1 MVDDKVSKKEANSY
15 LSTYKFL
22 VNLPKIMGLYAF
34 YRISKPS
41 ADKVEQEKVD
51 RTYRSLRT
59 RTFWGT
65 TAAYSL
71 FYLCRLS
78 MGVVKK
84 PLIDDGIF
92 TATELGVVAS
102 AFYFVYAVGKFVNGF
117 MADYCNVRRYMATGL
132 VISSVINL
140 LMGLVGIGYGY
151 AGIPGYAI
159 YLLFALLWGINGW
172 VLSMGS
178 PSGIVSLSRWFPQS
192 RRGTFYSIFCSTPY
206 IGEALSMVFTG
217 SIVAAFGWEYG
228 FMASALGGFAGVG
241 IILAAVSDTPQSK
254 GLPSVQEI
262 SGEEIRPVDKMPT
275 RQIQK
280 YVLTNPAIWVIAI
293 SCAFINLTKYG
304 IMEWGVL
311 YLQGARDYSL
321 ETASWIIGFSAI
333 FAIAGTVGAGWL
345 SDVVF
350 KGDRVKPALI
360 SGFISLAA
368 LALFLLVDGDKVI
381 MAVFVSVFSLAVG
394 VLYCIVS
401 GLMAIDIVPR
411 KATGAALG
419 VVGISSYM
427 TIGIQNIVSGLL
439 IDRFAVETSVMKD
452 GVMQTV
458 TEYNF
463 LPVAIFWLS
472 AVLVSFLLPVLNWKH
487 MKPNMKIADSVKS

>member
-1 MVDDKVSKKEANSY
+1 
-15 LSTYKFL
+15 
-22 VNLPKIMGLYAF
+22 MGLYKF
-34 YRISKPS
+34 YRISKPAAERVAES
-41 ADKVEQEKVD
+41 EVGK
-51 RTYRSLRT
+51 TYRTLRN
-59 RTFWGT
+59 RTFWGA

-84 PLIDDGIF
+84 PLIDEGLF
-92 TATELGVVAS
+92 SAAELGVIAS
-102 AFYFVYAVGKFVNGF
+102 AFYFVYAIGKFVNGF
-117 MADYCNVRRYMATGL
+117 IADYCNVRRYMATGL
-132 VISSVINL
+132 AISSVINL
-140 LMGLVGIGYGY
+140 LMGLIGLGNGY
-151 AGIPGYAI
+151 AGFPTYAI
-159 YLLFALLWGINGW
+159 YLIFIFLWGINGW

-192 RRGTFYSIFCSTPY
+192 RRGTYYSIFCSTPY
-206 IGEALSMVFTG
+206 IGEALSMVLTG

-228 FMASALGGFAGVG
+228 FIASALGGFVGVG
-241 IILAAVSDTPQSK
+241 LILLSVSDTPQSK
-254 GLPSVQEI
+254 GLPSVQEL
-262 SGEEIRPVDKMPT
+262 SGEEIKPIDKLPT
-275 RQIQK
+275 REIQK
-280 YVLTNPAIWVIAI
+280 FVLKHPAIWIIAV

-311 YLQGARDYSL
+311 YLQGAREYSL
-321 ETASWIIGFSAI
+321 ESASWIIGFSAV
-333 FAIAGTVGAGWL
+333 FAIVGTVGAGWL

-368 LALFLLVDGDKVI
+368 LALFLLVDGSKWV
-381 MAVFVSVFSLAVG
+381 MATFVSVFSLAVG

-419 VVGISSYM
+419 IVGISSYM

-439 IDRFAVETSVMKD
+439 IDRFATETVTIVD
-452 GVMQTV
+452 GVTKTV
-458 TEYNF
+458 TEYDF
-463 LPVAIFWLS
+463 VPVALFWLS
-472 AVLVSFLLPVLNWKH
+472 AVLISFLLPVLNWKRL
-487 MKPNMKIADSVKS
+487 KR

>member
-1 MVDDKVSKKEANSY
+1 
-15 LSTYKFL
+15 
-22 VNLPKIMGLYAF
+22 MGLYSF
-34 YRISKPS
+34 YRISKP
-41 ADKVEQEKVD
+41 AEAKVTEDKIGK
-51 RTYRSLRT
+51 TYKRLRA
-59 RTFWGT
+59 RTFWGA

-84 PLIDDGIF
+84 PLIDEGLF
-92 TATELGVVAS
+92 SAAELGVVAS
-102 AFYFVYAVGKFVNGF
+102 AFYFVYAVGKFINGF
-117 MADYCNVRRYMATGL
+117 VADYCNVRRYMATGL
-132 VISSVINL
+132 IISSVINL
-140 LMGLVGIGYGY
+140 LMGLIGLGNGY
-151 AGIPGYAI
+151 AGFPP
-159 YLLFALLWGINGW
+159 YLVYLIFVLLWGLNGW

-206 IGEALSMVFTG
+206 IGEAISMIFTG
-217 SIVAAFGWEYG
+217 SVVAALGWEYG
-228 FMASALGGFAGVG
+228 FIASAFGGFVGVG
-241 IILAAVSDTPQSK
+241 IIMYFVSDTPQSE

-262 SGEEIRPVDKMPT
+262 SGEEIKAVDKMPT
-275 RQIQK
+275 KDIQR
-280 YVLTNPAIWVIAI
+280 YVLRHPAIWVIAI

-311 YLQGARDYSL
+311 YLQGARGYSL

-333 FAIAGTVGAGWL
+333 FAIVGTVGAGWL
-345 SDVVF
+345 SDSVF

-360 SGFISLAA
+360 SGFISLGM
-368 LALFLLVDGDKVI
+368 LAMFLLVDGEKWM
-381 MAVFVSVFSLAVG
+381 MAAFVSVFSLAVG

-411 KATGAALG
+411 KAAGAALG

-427 TIGIQNIVSGLL
+427 TIGIQNIVSGQL
-439 IDRFAVETSVMKD
+439 IDRFAVESTRVID
-452 GVMQTV
+452 GVTQTV

-463 LPVAIFWLS
+463 VPVAVFWLS
-472 AVLVSFLLPVLNWKH
+472 AVLISFLLPIFCWRRSRK
-487 MKPNMKIADSVKS
+487 

>member
-1 MVDDKVSKKEANSY
+1 
-15 LSTYKFL
+15 
-22 VNLPKIMGLYAF
+22 MGLYKF
-34 YRISKPS
+34 YRISKPAAERVAES
-41 ADKVEQEKVD
+41 EVGK
-51 RTYRSLRT
+51 TYRTLRN
-59 RTFWGT
+59 RTFWGA

-84 PLIDDGIF
+84 PLIDEGLF
-92 TATELGVVAS
+92 SAAELGVIAS
-102 AFYFVYAVGKFVNGF
+102 AFYFVYAIGKFVNGF
-117 MADYCNVRRYMATGL
+117 IADYCNVRRYMATGL
-132 VISSVINL
+132 AISSVINL
-140 LMGLVGIGYGY
+140 LMGLIGLGNGY
-151 AGIPGYAI
+151 AGFPTYAI
-159 YLLFALLWGINGW
+159 YLIFIFLWGINGW

-192 RRGTFYSIFCSTPY
+192 RRGTYYSIFCSTPY
-206 IGEALSMVFTG
+206 IGEALSMVLTG

-228 FMASALGGFAGVG
+228 FIASALGGFVGVG
-241 IILAAVSDTPQSK
+241 LILLSVSDTPQSK
-254 GLPSVQEI
+254 GLPSVQEL
-262 SGEEIRPVDKMPT
+262 SGEEIKPIDKLPT
-275 RQIQK
+275 REIQK
-280 YVLTNPAIWVIAI
+280 FVLKHPAIWIIAV

-311 YLQGARDYSL
+311 YLQGAREYSL
-321 ETASWIIGFSAI
+321 ESASWIIGFSAV
-333 FAIAGTVGAGWL
+333 FAIVGTVGAGWL

-368 LALFLLVDGDKVI
+368 LALFLLVDGSKWV
-381 MAVFVSVFSLAVG
+381 MAAFVSVFSLAVG

-419 VVGISSYM
+419 IVGISSYM

-439 IDRFAVETSVMKD
+439 IDRFATETVTIVD
-452 GVMQTV
+452 GVTKTV
-458 TEYNF
+458 TEYDF
-463 LPVAIFWLS
+463 VPVALFWLS
-472 AVLVSFLLPVLNWKH
+472 AVLISFLLPVLNWKRL
-487 MKPNMKIADSVKS
+487 KR

>member
-1 MVDDKVSKKEANSY
+1 
-15 LSTYKFL
+15 
-22 VNLPKIMGLYAF
+22 MGLLKF
-34 YRISKPS
+34 YRISKPAS
-41 ADKVEQEKVD
+41 YTVKGDELVK
-51 RTYRSLRT
+51 TYKSLRN
-59 RTFWGT
+59 RTFWGA

-84 PLIDDGIF
+84 PLIDEGLF
-92 TATELGVVAS
+92 SAVELGVIAS

-117 MADYCNVRRYMATGL
+117 IADYCNVRRYMATGL
-132 VISSVINL
+132 IISSVINL
-140 LMGLVGIGYGY
+140 LMGLVGLGNGY
-151 AGIPGYAI
+151 AGFPSYAV
-159 YLLFALLWGINGW
+159 YLIFVLLWGINGW

-192 RRGTFYSIFCSTPY
+192 RRGTYYSIFCSTPY
-206 IGEALSMVFTG
+206 IGEALSMIITG
-217 SIVAAFGWEYG
+217 FIVAAFGWEYG
-228 FMASALGGFAGVG
+228 FIASAFGGFIGVG
-241 IILAAVSDTPQSK
+241 IILASVSDTPQSK
-254 GLPSVQEI
+254 GLPSIQEI
-262 SGEEIRPVDKMPT
+262 YEEEIKPVDKLPT
-275 RQIQK
+275 KEIQRF
-280 YVLTNPAIWVIAI
+280 VLRHPAIWIIAV

-321 ETASWIIGFSAI
+321 ESASWIIGFSAI
-333 FAIAGTVGAGWL
+333 FAIVGTVGAGWL
-345 SDVVF
+345 SDSVF

-360 SGFISLAA
+360 SGFVSLAA
-368 LALFLLVDGDKVI
+368 LGLFLLVDGNRWV

-419 VVGISSYM
+419 IVGISSYM

-439 IDRFAVETSVMKD
+439 IDRFAVESVKVVD
-452 GVMQTV
+452 GVAQTV

-463 LPVAIFWLS
+463 VPVAVFWLS
-472 AVLVSFLLPVLNWKH
+472 AVLISFLLPVLNCRRLKKH
-487 MKPNMKIADSVKS
+487 SM

>member
-1 MVDDKVSKKEANSY
+1 
-15 LSTYKFL
+15 
-22 VNLPKIMGLYAF
+22 MGLYTF
-34 YRISKPS
+34 FRISKPS
-41 ADKVEQEKVD
+41 VERVPEGEMVS
-51 RTYRSLRT
+51 TYKKLRN
-59 RTFWGT
+59 RTFWGA

-84 PLIDDGIF
+84 PLIDEGLF
-92 TATELGVVAS
+92 SAAELGVVAS
-102 AFYFVYAVGKFVNGF
+102 AFYFVYAIGKFLNGF

-140 LMGLVGIGYGY
+140 LMGFIGLGNGY
-151 AGIPGYAI
+151 AGMPP
-159 YLLFALLWGINGW
+159 YLVYMIFVLLWGINGW

-178 PSGIVSLSRWFPQS
+178 PSGIVSLSRWYPQS

-206 IGEALSMVFTG
+206 IGEAMSMVFTG
-217 SIVAAFGWEYG
+217 SVVAAFGWEYG
-228 FMASALGGFAGVG
+228 FIASAVGGFAGVG
-241 IILAAVSDTPQSK
+241 IILTCVSDTPQSK

-262 SGEEIRPVDKMPT
+262 SGEEIREVDKKPT
-275 RQIQK
+275 KEIQK
-280 YVLTNPAIWVIAI
+280 YVLKHPAIWIIAL

-311 YLQGARDYSL
+311 YLQGARNYSL
-321 ETASWIIGFSAI
+321 ETASWIIGFSAF

-345 SDVVF
+345 SDSVF
-350 KGDRVKPALI
+350 KGNRVKPALI
-360 SGFISLAA
+360 SGLVSLVS
-368 LALFLLVDGDKVI
+368 LALFLLVDGNKVM
-381 MAVFVSVFSLAVG
+381 MAVFVSMFSLAVG

-419 VVGISSYM
+419 IVGISSYM

-439 IDRFAVETSVMKD
+439 IDRFAVETSVIND
-452 GVMQTV
+452 GVMTTV

-463 LPVAIFWLS
+463 VPVAIFWLA
-472 AVLVSFLLPVLNWKH
+472 AVLVSFLLPVLNWNRLRK
-487 MKPNMKIADSVKS
+487 

>member
-1 MVDDKVSKKEANSY
+1 MS
-15 LSTYKFL
+15 
-22 VNLPKIMGLYAF
+22 LYTF
-34 YRISKPS
+34 FRVSKPS
-41 ADKVEQEKVD
+41 AEKVAEE
-51 RTYRSLRT
+51 RVNETYRSLRA
-59 RTFWGT
+59 RTFWGA

-84 PLIDDGIF
+84 PLIDEGIF
-92 TATELGVVAS
+92 SATELGVIAS
-102 AFYFVYAVGKFVNGF
+102 AFYFVYAIGKFINGF

-140 LMGLVGIGYGY
+140 LMGLVGLGHGY
-151 AGIPGYAI
+151 AGFPPYAI

-192 RRGTFYSIFCSTPY
+192 RSGTYYSIFCSTPY
-206 IGEALSMVFTG
+206 IGEALSMVLTG
-217 SIVAAFGWEYG
+217 SIVAVFGWEYG
-228 FMASALGGFAGVG
+228 FIASALGGFIGVG
-241 IILAAVSDTPQSK
+241 IILTSVSDTPQSK

-262 SGEEIRPVDKMPT
+262 SREEIKPVDKMPT
-275 RQIQK
+275 KEIQK
-280 YVLTNPAIWVIAI
+280 YVLKNPAIWVIAI

-311 YLQGARDYSL
+311 YLQGARSYSL

-368 LALFLLVDGDKVI
+368 LALFLLVDGSKVM

-419 VVGISSYM
+419 IVGISSYM

-439 IDRFAVETSVMKD
+439 IDRFATESSVIAD
-452 GVMQTV
+452 GVMQAV

-472 AVLVSFLLPVLNWKH
+472 AVLISFLLPVLNW
-487 MKPNMKIADSVKS
+487 NRLRR

>member
-1 MVDDKVSKKEANSY
+1 MS
-15 LSTYKFL
+15 
-22 VNLPKIMGLYAF
+22 LYTF
-34 YRISKPS
+34 FRISKPS
-41 ADKVEQEKVD
+41 QEKVPEEKV
-51 RTYRSLRT
+51 RETYKTLRNK
-59 RTFWGT
+59 TFWGA

-84 PLIDDGIF
+84 PIIDEGLF
-92 TATELGVVAS
+92 SASELGIIAS
-102 AFYFVYAVGKFVNGF
+102 AFYFVYAIGKFLNGF

-140 LMGLVGIGYGY
+140 IMGLIGLGRGY
-151 AGIPGYAI
+151 MDFPP
-159 YLLFALLWGINGW
+159 YLVYLIFALLWGINGW

-206 IGEALSMVFTG
+206 IGEALSMVLTG
-217 SIVAAFGWEYG
+217 SVVAAFGWEYG
-228 FMASALGGFAGVG
+228 FLVSSLGGFIGVG
-241 IILAAVSDTPQSK
+241 IILTHVSDTPQSK
-254 GLPSVQEI
+254 GLPSVQEF
-262 SGEEIRPVDKMPT
+262 SGEEVKPVDKMPT
-275 RQIQK
+275 KEIQK
-280 YVLTNPAIWVIAI
+280 YILKNPAIWVIAV
-293 SCAFINLTKYG
+293 SCAFINLVKYG

-311 YLQGARDYSL
+311 YLQGARNYSL
-321 ETASWIIGFSAI
+321 EVASWIIGFSAF

-350 KGDRVKPALI
+350 KGNRIKPALI
-360 SGFISLAA
+360 SGFISLVT
-368 LALFLLVDGDKVI
+368 LALFLLVDGGKMM
-381 MAVFVSVFSLAVG
+381 MAAFVSVFSLAVG

-419 VVGISSYM
+419 IVGISSYI
-427 TIGIQNIVSGLL
+427 TIGIQNIVSGVL
-439 IDRFAVETSVMKD
+439 IDRFAVQTPMMVD
-452 GVMQTV
+452 GEMQLV

-463 LPVAIFWLS
+463 VPVAIFWLA
-472 AVLVSFLLPVLNWKH
+472 AVLISFLLPVFTWKN
-487 MKPNMKIADSVKS
+487 K

>member
-1 MVDDKVSKKEANSY
+1 
-15 LSTYKFL
+15 
-22 VNLPKIMGLYAF
+22 MGLYNF

-41 ADKVEQEKVD
+41 AQKVEDERIGK
-51 RTYRSLRT
+51 TYRTLRN
-59 RTFWGT
+59 RTFWGA

-84 PLIDDGIF
+84 PLIDEGF
-92 TATELGVVAS
+92 FSAAELGVIAS
-102 AFYFVYAVGKFVNGF
+102 AFYFIYAIGKFINGF
-117 MADYCNVRRYMATGL
+117 VADYCNVRRYMATGL
-132 VISSVINL
+132 AISSVINL
-140 LMGLVGIGYGY
+140 LMGLVGIGGGY
-151 AGIPGYAI
+151 SVFPQYSV
-159 YLLFALLWGINGW
+159 YLIFVLLWGLNGW

-192 RRGTFYSIFCSTPY
+192 RRGTYYSIFCSTPY
-206 IGEALSMVFTG
+206 IGEALSMILTG
-217 SIVAAFGWEYG
+217 SVVAAFGWEYG
-228 FMASALGGFAGVG
+228 FIVSALGGFVGVA
-241 IILAAVSDTPQSK
+241 IILLTVSDTPQSK
-254 GLPSVQEI
+254 GLPSIQEI
-262 SGEEIRPVDKMPT
+262 SGEEIKPVDRKPT
-275 RQIQK
+275 REIQK
-280 YVLTNPAIWVIAI
+280 LVLRHPAIWIIAV

-311 YLQGARDYSL
+311 YLQGARGYSL
-321 ETASWIIGFSAI
+321 ESASWIIGFSAI

-360 SGFISLAA
+360 SGIISL
-368 LALFLLVDGDKVI
+368 LTLGLFLLVDGNKWV
-381 MAVFVSVFSLAVG
+381 MAAFVSVFSLAVG

-419 VVGISSYM
+419 IVGISSYM

-439 IDRFAVETSVMKD
+439 IDRFATETVTIVD
-452 GVMQTV
+452 GVSTTV
-458 TEYNF
+458 TEYDF
-463 LPVAIFWLS
+463 VPVAIFWLS
-472 AVLVSFLLPVLNWKH
+472 AVLVSFLLPVLNWNRLKR
-487 MKPNMKIADSVKS
+487 

>member
-1 MVDDKVSKKEANSY
+1 M
-15 LSTYKFL
+15 
-22 VNLPKIMGLYAF
+22 NLYRF

-41 ADKVEQEKVD
+41 DARISEDKVQD
-51 RTYRSLRT
+51 TYRMLRN

-84 PLIDDGIF
+84 PLIDEGLF
-92 TATELGVVAS
+92 SAAQLGVIAS
-102 AFYFVYAVGKFVNGF
+102 AFYFVYAVGKFINGF
-117 MADYCNVRRYMATGL
+117 IADYCNVRRYMATGL

-140 LMGLVGIGYGY
+140 LMGLLGLGRGYTGF
-151 AGIPGYAI
+151 PPSAI
-159 YLLFALLWGINGW
+159 YMIFAVLWGINGW

-192 RRGTFYSIFCSTPY
+192 RRGTYYSIFCSTPY
-206 IGEALSMVFTG
+206 IGEALSMALTG
-217 SIVAAFGWEYG
+217 SVVAAFGWEYG
-228 FMASALGGFAGVG
+228 FLASAVGGFVGVG
-241 IILAAVSDTPQSK
+241 VILSYVSDTPQSK

-262 SGEEIRPVDKMPT
+262 SGEEIKKVDKMPT
-275 RQIQK
+275 REIQK
-280 YVLTNPAIWVIAI
+280 FVLKNPAIWVIAV

-311 YLQGARDYSL
+311 YLQGARNYSL

-368 LALFLLVDGDKVI
+368 LALFLLVDADKVV

-419 VVGISSYM
+419 IVGISSYM

-439 IDRFAVETSVMKD
+439 IDRFSVQKQVMTD
-452 GVMQTV
+452 GVLQTV
-458 TEYNF
+458 TGYDF
-463 LPVAIFWLS
+463 VPVAIFWLT
-472 AVLVSFLLPVLNWKH
+472 AVLISFLLPVFSWKRL
-487 MKPNMKIADSVKS
+487 KK

>member
-1 MVDDKVSKKEANSY
+1 MS
-15 LSTYKFL
+15 
-22 VNLPKIMGLYAF
+22 LYTF
-34 YRISKPS
+34 FRISKPS
-41 ADKVEQEKVD
+41 VDKVEESKVHQ
-51 RTYRSLRT
+51 TYQSLRN
-59 RTFWGT
+59 RTFWGA

-92 TATELGVVAS
+92 SAAELGVVAS
-102 AFYFVYAVGKFVNGF
+102 AFYFVYAIGKFLNGF
-117 MADYCNVRRYMATGL
+117 LADYCNVRRYMATGL

-140 LMGLVGIGYGY
+140 LMGLIGIGQGY
-151 AGIPGYAI
+151 AGFPPYAV
-159 YLLFALLWGINGW
+159 YLIFALLWGLNGW

-178 PSGIVSLSRWFPQS
+178 PAGIVSLSRWFPQS

-206 IGEALSMVFTG
+206 IGEALSMVLTG

-228 FMASALGGFAGVG
+228 FIASAIGGFVGVG
-241 IILAAVSDTPQSK
+241 VILAFVSDTPQSK
-254 GLPSVQEI
+254 GLPSIQEI
-262 SGEEIRPVDKMPT
+262 SGEEIKAVDKMPT
-275 RQIQK
+275 REIQK
-280 YVLTNPAIWVIAI
+280 YVLKSPAIWVIAV

-311 YLQGARDYSL
+311 YLQGARNYSL
-321 ETASWIIGFSAI
+321 ESASWIIGFSAV

-350 KGDRVKPALI
+350 KGNRVKPALI
-360 SGFISLAA
+360 SGFISLVA
-368 LALFLLVDGDKVI
+368 LALFLLVDGGKGL

-419 VVGISSYM
+419 IVGISSYM
-427 TIGIQNIVSGLL
+427 TIGVQNIVSGLL
-439 IDRFAVETSVMKD
+439 IDRFATET
-452 GVMQTV
+452 G
-458 TEYNF
+458 YNF
-463 LPVAIFWLS
+463 VPVAIFWLS
-472 AVLVSFLLPVLNWKH
+472 SVLVSFLLPVLNWKK
-487 MKPNMKIADSVKS
+487 MRG

>member
-1 MVDDKVSKKEANSY
+1 M
-15 LSTYKFL
+15 
-22 VNLPKIMGLYAF
+22 NLYTF
-34 YRISKPS
+34 FRISKPS
-41 ADKVEQEKVD
+41 SERVPDNEVAEK
-51 RTYRSLRT
+51 YKMLRN
-59 RTFWGT
+59 RTFWGA

-84 PLIDDGIF
+84 PLIDDGLF
-92 TATELGVVAS
+92 SAAELGVVAS
-102 AFYFVYAVGKFVNGF
+102 AFYFVYAIGKFINGF
-117 MADYCNVRRYMATGL
+117 IADYCNVRRYMATGL

-140 LMGLVGIGYGY
+140 LMGLIGIGHGY
-151 AGIPGYAI
+151 VGFPPYVVYII
-159 YLLFALLWGINGW
+159 FALLWGMNGW

-206 IGEALSMVFTG
+206 IGEALSMVLTG
-217 SIVAAFGWEYG
+217 SVVAAFGWEYG
-228 FMASALGGFAGVG
+228 FIASAIGGFAGVG
-241 IILAAVSDTPQSK
+241 IILAYVSDTPQSK
-254 GLPSVQEI
+254 GLPSIQEI
-262 SGEEIRPVDKMPT
+262 SGEEIKAVDRMPT
-275 RQIQK
+275 KEIQK
-280 YVLTNPAIWVIAI
+280 YVLRSPAIWIIAI

-311 YLQGARDYSL
+311 YLQGARNYSL

-345 SDVVF
+345 SDIVF
-350 KGDRVKPALI
+350 KGNRVKPALI
-360 SGFISLAA
+360 SGFISLIS
-368 LALFLLVDGDKVI
+368 LALFLLVDGNKVM

-419 VVGISSYM
+419 IVGISSYM

-439 IDRFAVETSVMKD
+439 IDRFSVQKQVMTD
-452 GVMQTV
+452 GVLQTV
-458 TEYNF
+458 TEYDF
-463 LPVAIFWLS
+463 VPVAIFWLT
-472 AVLVSFLLPVLNWKH
+472 AVLISFLLPVSNWKRL
-487 MKPNMKIADSVKS
+487 KK

>member
-1 MVDDKVSKKEANSY
+1 
-15 LSTYKFL
+15 
-22 VNLPKIMGLYAF
+22 MGLYSF

-41 ADKVEQEKVD
+41 KDKVTEEKVEE
-51 RTYRSLRT
+51 TYKSLRA
-59 RTFWGT
+59 RTFWGA

-84 PLIDDGIF
+84 PLIDGGLF
-92 TATELGVVAS
+92 TPTELGVIAS
-102 AFYFVYAVGKFVNGF
+102 AFYFVYAIGKFINGF

-132 VISSVINL
+132 AVSSVINL
-140 LMGLVGIGYGY
+140 LMGSVGLTGGFSS
-151 AGIPGYAI
+151 IPSYVI
-159 YLLFALLWGINGW
+159 YLVFVLLWGINGW
-172 VLSMGS
+172 ALSMGS

-206 IGEALSMVFTG
+206 IGEALSMVITG

-228 FMASALGGFAGVG
+228 FIASALGGFAGVG
-241 IILAAVSDTPQSK
+241 IILAFVSDTPQSK

-262 SGEEIRPVDKMPT
+262 SGEEVKAVDKMPT
-275 RQIQK
+275 RAIQK
-280 YVLTNPAIWVIAI
+280 FVLKNPAIWIIAI

-311 YLQGARDYSL
+311 YLQGAREYSL
-321 ETASWIIGFSAI
+321 ESASWIIGFSAI
-333 FAIAGTVGAGWL
+333 FAIVGTVGAGWL
-345 SDVVF
+345 SDTVF
-350 KGDRVKPALI
+350 KGNRVIPALI
-360 SGFISLAA
+360 SGLVSLVA
-368 LALFLLVDGDKVI
+368 LALFLLVDGNRWV
-381 MAVFVSVFSLAVG
+381 MAAFVSVFSLAVG

-419 VVGISSYM
+419 IVGISSYM
-427 TIGIQNIVSGLL
+427 TIGLQNIVSGWL
-439 IDRFAVETSVMKD
+439 IDKFAVETTAVVD
-452 GVMQTV
+452 GVAKTV

-463 LPVAIFWLS
+463 VPVAVFWLS
-472 AVLVSFLLPVLNWKH
+472 AVLVSFLLPVLNWKS
-487 MKPNMKIADSVKS
+487 MKR

>member
-1 MVDDKVSKKEANSY
+1 MS
-15 LSTYKFL
+15 
-22 VNLPKIMGLYAF
+22 LYTF
-34 YRISKPS
+34 FRVSKPS
-41 ADKVEQEKVD
+41 AEKVAEE
-51 RTYRSLRT
+51 RVNETYRSLRA
-59 RTFWGT
+59 RTFWGA

-92 TATELGVVAS
+92 SATELGVIAS
-102 AFYFVYAVGKFVNGF
+102 AFYFVYAIGKFINGF

-140 LMGLVGIGYGY
+140 LMGLVGLGHGY
-151 AGIPGYAI
+151 AGFPPYAI

-192 RRGTFYSIFCSTPY
+192 RRGTYYSIFCSTPY
-206 IGEALSMVFTG
+206 IGEALSMVLTG

-228 FMASALGGFAGVG
+228 FIASALGGFIGVG
-241 IILAAVSDTPQSK
+241 IILTCVSDTPQSK

-262 SGEEIRPVDKMPT
+262 SGEEIKPVDKMPT
-275 RQIQK
+275 RDIQK
-280 YVLTNPAIWVIAI
+280 HVLKNPAIWVIAI

-311 YLQGARDYSL
+311 YLQGARSYSL

-368 LALFLLVDGDKVI
+368 LALFLLVDGSKVM

-419 VVGISSYM
+419 IVGISSYM

-439 IDRFAVETSVMKD
+439 IDRFATESEVMVN

-472 AVLVSFLLPVLNWKH
+472 AVLISFLLPVLNW
-487 MKPNMKIADSVKS
+487 NRR

>member
-1 MVDDKVSKKEANSY
+1 
-15 LSTYKFL
+15 
-22 VNLPKIMGLYAF
+22 MGLYKF
-34 YRISKPS
+34 YRISKPAAERVAES
-41 ADKVEQEKVD
+41 EVGK
-51 RTYRSLRT
+51 TYRTLRN
-59 RTFWGT
+59 RTFWGA

-84 PLIDDGIF
+84 PLIDEGLF
-92 TATELGVVAS
+92 SAAELGVIAS
-102 AFYFVYAVGKFVNGF
+102 AFYFVYAIGKFVNGF
-117 MADYCNVRRYMATGL
+117 IADYCNVRRYMATGL
-132 VISSVINL
+132 AISSVINL
-140 LMGLVGIGYGY
+140 LMGLIGLSNGY
-151 AGIPGYAI
+151 AGFPTYAV
-159 YLLFALLWGINGW
+159 YLIFIFLWGINGW

-192 RRGTFYSIFCSTPY
+192 RRGTYYSIFCSTPY
-206 IGEALSMVFTG
+206 IGEALSMVLTG

-228 FMASALGGFAGVG
+228 FIASALGGFVGVG
-241 IILAAVSDTPQSK
+241 LILLSVSDTPQSK
-254 GLPSVQEI
+254 GLPSVQEL
-262 SGEEIRPVDKMPT
+262 SGEEIKPIDKLPT
-275 RQIQK
+275 REIQK
-280 YVLTNPAIWVIAI
+280 FVLKHPAIWIIAV

-311 YLQGARDYSL
+311 YLQGAREYSL
-321 ETASWIIGFSAI
+321 ESASWIIGFSAI
-333 FAIAGTVGAGWL
+333 FAIVGTVGAGWL

-368 LALFLLVDGDKVI
+368 LALFLLVDGSKWV
-381 MAVFVSVFSLAVG
+381 MAAFVSVFSLAVG

-419 VVGISSYM
+419 IVGISSYM

-439 IDRFAVETSVMKD
+439 IDRFATETVPIVD
-452 GVMQTV
+452 GVTKTV
-458 TEYNF
+458 TEYDF
-463 LPVAIFWLS
+463 VPVALFWLS
-472 AVLVSFLLPVLNWKH
+472 AVLISFLLPVLNWKRF
-487 MKPNMKIADSVKS
+487 KR